1 MSSYRTIEGA
11 SVAEVV
17 EKKSRF
23 IAQLAHVDDEEAAL
37 AFLQSVRTEHAQARH
52 NVYAYVLRGGR
63 VRYSDDGEPP
73 QTSGLPTY
81 ETLAHAELVDVIC
94 VTTRYFG
101 GTLLGTGGLVRAY
114 TQACQEAIA
123 AAHVAVVSVCRDVS
137 LSVPYDL
144 YQAVLRA
151 AEGPGV
157 AVAST
162 DFAECVRLVFRALDE
177 EAEGLKARLVEA
189 TRGKCPIDV
198 GPTYEGAIGC
208 VPTARHA
215 S

>member
-1 MSSYRTIEGA
+1 MSSYKTIEGTA
-11 SVAEVV
+11 TAEVV

-23 IAQLAHVDDEEAAL
+23 IAQLAHVEGEDDAL
-37 AFLQSVRTEHAQARH
+37 AFLQKIRTEHAQARH
-52 NVYAYVLRGGR
+52 NVYAYILRGGR
-63 VRYSDDGEPP
+63 VRYSDDGEPS
-73 QTSGLPTY
+73 QTSGMPTY

-123 AAHVAVVSVCRDVS
+123 TARIVVVSQCRDVS
-137 LSVPYDL
+137 LQVPYDL
-144 YQAVLRA
+144 YQSVLRA

-162 DFAECVRLVFRALDE
+162 DFAEHVSLVFRALAE
-177 EAEGLKARLVEA
+177 EADGLQARLVEA
-189 TRGKCPIDV
+189 TRGKCPIGV
-198 GPTYEGAIGC
+198 GPVYEGAI
-208 VPTARHA
+208 
-215 S
+215 

>member
-11 SVAEVV
+11 AQAEVV
-17 EKKSRF
+17 EKRSRF
-23 IAQLAHVDDEEAAL
+23 IAHLAHVGDEEAAL
-37 AFLQSVRTEHAQARH
+37 RFLQEVRTEHAQARH

-73 QTSGLPTY
+73 QTSGMPTY
-81 ETLAHAELVDVIC
+81 EALAHAGLVDVIC

-114 TQACQEAIA
+114 TQACQKA
-123 AAHVAVVSVCRDVS
+123 AAAARVVVVSECRDVS
-137 LSVPYDL
+137 LGVPYDL

-157 AVAST
+157 TVAST
-162 DFAECVRLVFRALDE
+162 DFAECVRLAFRALDE
-177 EAEGLKARLVEA
+177 EAEGLRARLVEA
-189 TRGKCPIDV
+189 TRGKCPIEV
-198 GPTYEGAIGC
+198 GPVYEGA
-208 VPTARHA
+208 V
-215 S
+215 

>member
-1 MSSYRTIEGA
+1 MSSYRTIEGT

-23 IAQLAHVDDEEAAL
+23 IAQLAHVDDEDGAL
-37 AFLQSVRTEHAQARH
+37 AFLQKVRTEHAQARH

-123 AAHVAVVSVCRDVS
+123 AAHVAVVSACRDVS
-137 LSVPYDL
+137 LDVPYDL
-144 YQAVLRA
+144 YQTVLRA

-157 AVAST
+157 AVEST
-162 DFAECVRLVFRALDE
+162 DFAECVHLTFRALDE
-177 EAEGLKARLVEA
+177 EAEGLNARLVEA

-198 GPTYEGAIGC
+198 GPVYEGA
-208 VPTARHA
+208 V
-215 S
+215 

>member
-1 MSSYRTIEGA
+1 MSSYRTIEGT

-23 IAQLAHVDDEEAAL
+23 IAQLAHVDDEDGAL
-37 AFLQSVRTEHAQARH
+37 AFLQKVRTEHAQARH

-81 ETLAHAELVDVIC
+81 ETLAHADLVDVIC

-123 AAHVAVVSVCRDVS
+123 AAHVAVVSACRDVS
-137 LSVPYDL
+137 LDVPYDL
-144 YQAVLRA
+144 YQTVLRA

-157 AVAST
+157 AVEST
-162 DFAECVRLVFRALDE
+162 DFAECVRLTFRALDE
-177 EAEGLKARLVEA
+177 EAEGLNARLVEA

-198 GPTYEGAIGC
+198 GPVYEGA
-208 VPTARHA
+208 V
-215 S
+215 

>member
-1 MSSYRTIEGA
+1 MSSYRTIEGT

-23 IAQLAHVDDEEAAL
+23 IAQLAHVDDEDGAL
-37 AFLQSVRTEHAQARH
+37 AFLQKVRTEHAQARH

-81 ETLAHAELVDVIC
+81 ETLAHADLVDVIC

-123 AAHVAVVSVCRDVS
+123 AAHVAVV
-137 LSVPYDL
+137 
-144 YQAVLRA
+144 LRA

-162 DFAECVRLVFRALDE
+162 DFAECVHLSFRALDE

-189 TRGKCPIDV
+189 TRGKCSIDV
-198 GPTYEGAIGC
+198 GPTYEGA
-208 VPTARHA
+208 V
-215 S
+215 